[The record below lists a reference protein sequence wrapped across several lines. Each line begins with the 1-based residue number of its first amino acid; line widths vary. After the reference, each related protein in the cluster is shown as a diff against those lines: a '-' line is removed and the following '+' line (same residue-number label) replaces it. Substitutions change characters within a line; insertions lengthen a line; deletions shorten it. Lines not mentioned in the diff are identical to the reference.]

1 MNKIP
6 IFKTWTIP
14 KILLI
19 RIDMVKSPASEDT
32 INHLCKIMGDNFE
45 ILFHSLCINVDAIKQ
60 LKVRFLLNNIDYCAK
75 LLLTMLE
82 IKAFIATV
90 QLDLVAF
97 LRADFRAKHPFE
109 KRINLKYV
117 NVAIL
122 EGCKYIQGFGKD
134 SKHGKLSELQK
145 IGQLN
150 DDRELC
156 MDVLLLK
163 NSLDDFLKL
172 YNNLHDKTNRDLALH
187 YDQNPMKVYEFLEQ
201 ISEEAETDR
210 VNKWFDVLNVLSQT
224 ADKYI
229 KKYKSI
235 LPQNLGS
242 SIADIDIYKLI
253 NNFSDED
260 NKIYNSAKEG
270 INTYSKHLDSI
281 IRSCRLSSITDKV
294 KDLELPIDVSSI
306 SQFCQPL
313 IQDIYPV
320 IHIHYIYLDLAC
332 ALKAFL
338 ISESFVE
345 RQLNLR
351 RITVILY
358 DGFARIYGYNDEQQN
373 QSFWKAICLN
383 LQHSEDIKTQALL
396 IQTQTILDDLSRD
409 KSINN
414 PNLRECFIHYRKD
427 NVDNVIKLYDETIK
441 AFPIEEM
448 TKSVKLLHVLPNIIN
463 LNSISLSVVNRNL
476 MQSFEK
482 KQNDTK
488 DKLYS
493 ILDMIQEPELKQKFK
508 SDVINKFE
516 DMFKK

>member
-1 MNKIP
+1 
-6 IFKTWTIP
+6 
-14 KILLI
+14 
-19 RIDMVKSPASEDT
+19 MVKSPASEDT

-60 LKVRFLLNNIDYCAK
+60 LKVRFLLNNTDHCAK

-97 LRADFRAKHPFE
+97 LRADFRTKHPFE

-172 YNNLHDKTNRDLALH
+172 YNNLNDKTNRDLALH
-187 YDQNPMKVYEFLEQ
+187 YDQNPLKVYEFLEQ
-201 ISEEAETDR
+201 ISEEAETLR
-210 VNKWFDVLNVLSQT
+210 LNKWFDVLNVLSHT

-229 KKYKSI
+229 NKYESMLPKS
-235 LPQNLGS
+235 LSCSN
-242 SIADIDIYKLI
+242 AVIDIYKII
-253 NNFSDED
+253 NNFPDKD
-260 NKIYNSAKEG
+260 NKVYNSTNEG
-270 INTYSKHLDSI
+270 IKTYSNLLDCI
-281 IRSCRLSSITDKV
+281 VASCRLPGIIG
-294 KDLELPIDVSSI
+294 ELNDTKFQIDVSAI
-306 SQFCQPL
+306 KQFCQPL
-313 IQDIYPV
+313 IQNIYPG

-338 ISESFVE
+338 TSESFVE

-358 DGFARIYGYNDEQQN
+358 DGFARIYGYNDEQQS
-373 QSFWKAICLN
+373 QSFWKAICSN
-383 LQHSEDIKTQALL
+383 LQHSEDIKTKSLL
-396 IQTQTILDDLSRD
+396 IQTQIILDDLSRD

-414 PNLRECFIHYRKD
+414 PNLRECFIHYRKG
-427 NVDNVIKLYDETIK
+427 NVDNVIKLFDETIK

-448 TKSVKLLHVLPNIIN
+448 AKSVKLLYVLPNIIN
-463 LNSISLSVVNRNL
+463 LNNISLAVVNRNL

-482 KQNDTK
+482 KQNNTK

-493 ILDMIQEPELKQKFK
+493 ILDMIQDSELKQKFK
-508 SDVINKFE
+508 SDVIDKFE
-516 DMFKK
+516 NMFKK